1 MRGQLHV
8 RKEVTPIPSNR
19 SVEVGSVGNADRS
32 DADGETRQVVVELVS
47 DPSEAPDVAAVAAAT
62 FPLACP
68 PHSAPGDITEF
79 IRTSLDAQSFADYIA
94 SEQSDVLVARTEE
107 GAVVGYSLVHHRPPT
122 APDVA
127 AVITERASSEISKMY
142 VVSEHHARGRTDPP
156 AHLLMGAA
164 IEAARGRGS
173 VLVWLG
179 VNQENVRAQ
188 RFYAKMGFE
197 RAGVKT
203 FDLNGSIEND
213 FILTRR
219 L

>member
-1 MRGQLHV
+1 MRE
-8 RKEVTPIPSNR
+8 EVASTTSTC
-19 SVEVGSVGNADRS
+19 SEDVGSAATRS
-32 DADGETRQVVVELVS
+32 DADRATRQVVVDLVTE
-47 DPSEAPDVAAVAAAT
+47 PLQAPDVAAVAAAT

-68 PHSAPGDITEF
+68 PHSAPDDVAAY
-79 IRTSLDAQSFADYIA
+79 IRTSLGVQSFADYIA

-188 RFYAKMGFE
+188 RFYTKMGFR

-203 FDLNGSIEND
+203 FDLNGSIEHD
-213 FILTRR
+213 FILSRR